1 MSPELQI
8 AVFNL
13 IAKVGLD
20 SAVAIMQGMKNA
32 ATIDDAIK
40 ALQDAQTVGW
50 SDAKVAPIK

>member
-8 AVFNL
+8 AVFNM

-32 ATIDDAIK
+32 TTIDDAIK
-40 ALQDAQTVGW
+40 ALQDAQKIGW
-50 SDAKVAPIK
+50 SDAKIAPIK

>member
-40 ALQDAQTVGW
+40 ACQDAQKAGW
-50 SDAKVAPIK
+50 SDAKVAPIQ

>member
-13 IAKVGLD
+13 IAKVGID
-20 SAVAIMQGMKNA
+20 SAIVIMQSMKNA

-40 ALQDAQTVGW
+40 ACQGAQAGSW

>member
-8 AVFNL
+8 AVFNM

-40 ALQDAQTVGW
+40 ALQDAQKVGW